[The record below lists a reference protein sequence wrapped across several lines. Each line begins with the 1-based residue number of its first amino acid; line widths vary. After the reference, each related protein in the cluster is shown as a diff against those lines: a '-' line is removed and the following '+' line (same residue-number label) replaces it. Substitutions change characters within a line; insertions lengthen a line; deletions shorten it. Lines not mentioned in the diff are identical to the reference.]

1 MWWMLPLSLSGMF
14 MINKTPFPKM
24 GVRMIRSL
32 KGIFG
37 YIPLVFRAQ
46 LAYL

>member
-1 MWWMLPLSLSGMF
+1 MDAPIVTLGVF
-14 MINKTPFPKM
+14 MINKTHFPEM

-32 KGIFG
+32 KGIFR
-37 YIPLVFRAQ
+37 YILLVFRAQ